1 MREMSVAVI
10 LILCILGL
18 ILLLMF
24 VATWKLSDVMLK
36 PRAGT
41 TEQIYED
48 EAKSGRLDPAFFDRV
63 EKTPMQI
70 ESRYGYMLDGFVL
83 ENELTKRVH
92 NRHKVAVICHGY
104 TAGKYASFVYAQ
116 MYMELGFSVVVYDHR
131 NHGDSG
137 KAFTTM
143 GYYEVYDLQ
152 TVIDW
157 CYERFGTDIRIVTHG
172 ESMGAATV
180 LNLLTIDD
188 RIACTVEDCGY
199 SSLKKLLIYQ
209 IKNGFHLPAF
219 LFYPPANILVKLR
232 SGCWIKKVEPIRG
245 AMFSRTPIL
254 FIHGEKDNFVPCAMA
269 KEMYEA
275 RIGRKDI
282 YIAKGA
288 KHAQSCVTNRTLY
301 KRHLK
306 AFLNEYYR

>member
-1 MREMSVAVI
+1 MTGAVI
-10 LILCILGL
+10 WLLVILGL
-18 ILLLMF
+18 ILVLIF
-24 VATWKLSDVMLK
+24 FISWKMSNVMLK
-36 PRAGT
+36 PRVGT
-41 TEQIYED
+41 TEYIYEE
-48 EAKSGRLDPAFFDRV
+48 EAKRGRLDETFFEHV
-63 EKTPMQI
+63 EKTSVQI
-70 ESRYGYMLDGFVL
+70 KSRYGYLLDGLVL
-83 ENELTKRVH
+83 ENELTKRIH
-92 NRHKVAVICHGY
+92 NSQKVAVICHGY

-143 GYYEVYDLQ
+143 GYYEMYDLQ

-157 CYERFGTDIRIVTHG
+157 CYERFGEHIQIVTHG

-199 SSLKKLLIYQ
+199 SSLKELLVYQ
-209 IKNGFHLPAF
+209 IKKSFHLPAF
-219 LFYPPANILVKLR
+219 LFYPPANLIVRLR
-232 SGCWIKKVEPIRG
+232 TGVWIRKIEPIRG

-254 FIHGEKDNFVPCAMA
+254 FIHGEKDDFVPCKMA
-269 KEMYEA
+269 KEMYDA

-288 KHAQSCVTNRTLY
+288 KHAESCVVNRTMY
-301 KRHLK
+301 KKHLK
-306 AFLNEYYR
+306 AFLNQYYH